1 MKKQSIYLYIRK
13 YLNAEDKNVTK
24 MKFRNRYA
32 MYRPEPK
39 NDREFDNTVKG
50 YLPRVSTR

>member
-1 MKKQSIYLYIRK
+1 
-13 YLNAEDKNVTK
+13 VTK

-39 NDREFDNTVKG
+39 SEREFVETTKG
-50 YLPRVSTR
+50 YLPRVGKQ